1 MSDPSD
7 PSGKPGVIPC
17 AICGKPPSPKF
28 APFCSRR
35 CADLDLGRWLK
46 GAYIVPAAPD
56 EAESPDLSHHEPLPP
71 DEE

>member
-1 MSDPSD
+1 MSDLSD
-7 PSGKPGVIPC
+7 KPGVIPC

-46 GAYIVPAAPD
+46 GAYVIPTPLDQADAL
-56 EAESPDLSHHEPLPP
+56 ELPP
-71 DEE
+71 PPEEE